1 VYGFGLTE
9 AKSDGITLTVAPHG
23 NSGFEAVRSRRK
35 DNDPMEENLAIGPN
49 MLAEICGGFL
59 TWMGS
64 SMIVMPLVWWATASI
79 HRFNIDWH
87 AALVM
92 GIGAPITYLITGLI
106 ERERNAG
113 KKAN

>member
-1 VYGFGLTE
+1 
-9 AKSDGITLTVAPHG
+9 
-23 NSGFEAVRSRRK
+23 
-35 DNDPMEENLAIGPN
+35 MEENLTIGPN

-64 SMIVMPLVWWATASI
+64 SAIIMPLVWWATASV
-79 HRFNIDWH
+79 HLASIDWR

-106 ERERNAG
+106 ERERNAR
-113 KKAN
+113 NTVNRSDTI

>member
-1 VYGFGLTE
+1 MCIGVYRFGLTDTK
-9 AKSDGITLTVAPHG
+9 ADMGTLTPAPPR
-23 NSGFEAVRSRRK
+23 NSNFEATRSKRK
-35 DNDPMEENLAIGPN
+35 GNDLMEENLTIGPN
-49 MLAEICGGFL
+49 MLAVICGGFL

-64 SMIVMPLVWWATASI
+64 SAIVMPLVWWATASI

-106 ERERNAG
+106 ERQRTA
-113 KKAN
+113 